1 LSSIIDFEVSEKLK
15 QYGVTRFERQGAT
28 LLLVYEDKSIIF
40 NIQNEGLF
48 KTVIEFEKASKD
60 KIDQPTQQAI
70 IFQLSSDKYY
80 RKVLEDNYVN
90 GKEEVEE
97 QQNGQGNNN
106 TMTTETDKTQ
116 AMEDESGRR
125 ICSVSD
131 AMRRHSGRITVV
143 GMVVSLS
150 ELYQLLTK
158 AVWKCDVCGK
168 QTEKKIKKTT
178 EPPAKPKKCPH
189 CDYPDNFE
197 ELHCYINAITLQIQD
212 DVPQTGLDTLQVIVF
227 DKDTEEIHVG
237 ENVKIIGKIEKVQ
250 DKRSRKYH
258 SVLLAESIEY
268 EHRKKLILTHNDIMG
283 IKRFAGILPT
293 YIEDNRRAYLI
304 NHKHRLVKMFAP
316 NVIGHKDKKLALLLS
331 LIGAP
336 ETNGV
341 RGRIHELLIGPPG
354 LGKTKLGRELIR
366 ARRNSRYVSAKNT
379 TGKSLTG
386 MVLKEEESYILN
398 LGPVPF
404 KECNLC
410 HK

>member
-1 LSSIIDFEVSEKLK
+1 
-15 QYGVTRFERQGAT
+15 
-28 LLLVYEDKSIIF
+28 VYEDKSIIF

-212 DVPQTGLDTLQVIVF
+212 DVPQTGLDTLQVIA
-227 DKDTEEIHVG
+227 E
-237 ENVKIIGKIEKVQ
+237 VKV
-250 DKRSRKYH
+250 
-258 SVLLAESIEY
+258 
-268 EHRKKLILTHNDIMG
+268 
-283 IKRFAGILPT
+283 
-293 YIEDNRRAYLI
+293 I
-304 NHKHRLVKMFAP
+304 N
-316 NVIGHKDKKLALLLS
+316 
-331 LIGAP
+331 
-336 ETNGV
+336 
-341 RGRIHELLIGPPG
+341 
-354 LGKTKLGRELIR
+354 
-366 ARRNSRYVSAKNT
+366 Y
-379 TGKSLTG
+379 
-386 MVLKEEESYILN
+386 
-398 LGPVPF
+398 
-404 KECNLC
+404 
-410 HK
+410 